1 MKLFLL
7 KLHWFSCQIGFDFL
21 KFFKSMKGLPK
32 YLSDYIK
39 FKSNN
44 NSVITFKPCL
54 TDYFDESGDINS
66 EYFWQDLLISQMI
79 YKNNPKRHIDIGSRI
94 DGFVAH
100 VASYR
105 IIDVFDIRPIHT
117 KIPNVNF
124 YQADLMS
131 DNSNFHNSCDSL
143 SCLHTIEHFG
153 LGRYGDKINNKGYIS
168 GLQNITKLISPGGK
182 FYLSTPVGK
191 EKVEFNANWIFN
203 PVRIVEIVKKQGLY
217 LSEFY
222 IIKNGNEFLKIEI
235 HDIEKLSNER
245 YNLGI
250 FIFIKNES

>member
-1 MKLFLL
+1 MKLIFL
-7 KLHWFSCQIGFDFL
+7 KLHWFLCQIGFDFL
-21 KFFKSMKGLPK
+21 KFIKSIRGFTK
-32 YLSDYIK
+32 YIGDYIH
-39 FKSNN
+39 FKRKNTFNIS
-44 NSVITFKPCL
+44 FKPCL
-54 TDYFDESGDINS
+54 TDYYEESGDIKS
-66 EYFWQDLLISQMI
+66 EYFWQDLLIAQMI
-79 YKNNPKRHIDIGSRI
+79 FKNNPKRHIDIGSRI

-105 IIDVFDIRPIHT
+105 SIDVFDIRPIQS

-124 YQADLMS
+124 YQTDLMN
-131 DNSNFHNSCDSL
+131 DNFKIQNSCDSL

-153 LGRYGDKINNKGYIS
+153 LGRYGDQINNNGYVL
-168 GLQNITKLISPGGK
+168 GLKNMTKLISPGGI

-203 PVRIVEIVKKQGLY
+203 PIRILEIVQKEGFH
-217 LSEFY
+217 LSEFF
-222 IIKNGNEFLKIEI
+222 ILKNGKEFLKI
-235 HDIEKLSNER
+235 DINDIVNFSNEK

>member
-1 MKLFLL
+1 MKSFFL
-7 KLHWFSCQIGFDFL
+7 KLHWFFCQIGFDFL
-21 KFFKSMKGLPK
+21 KLIKSIRGFTK
-32 YLSDYIK
+32 YISDYIK
-39 FKSNN
+39 YKRNN
-44 NSVITFKPCL
+44 TSIISFKPCL
-54 TDYFDESGDINS
+54 SDYYEESGDIKS
-66 EYFWQDLLISQMI
+66 EYFWQDLYIAQMI
-79 YKNNPKRHIDIGSRI
+79 FKNTPKRHIDIGSRI

-105 IIDVFDIRPIHT
+105 SIDVIDIRPIQSQ
-117 KIPNVNF
+117 IPNVNF
-124 YQADLMS
+124 YQMDVMN
-131 DNSNFHNSCDSL
+131 DNFKIHISCDSL

-153 LGRYGDKINNKGYIS
+153 LGRYGDQINNNGYEL
-168 GLQNITKLISPGGK
+168 GLKNMTKLLTPGGK
-182 FYLSTPVGK
+182 FYLSTPVGV

-203 PVRIVEIVKKQGLY
+203 PIKIVEIVKKQGLY

-235 HDIEKLSNER
+235 HNIEKISNET